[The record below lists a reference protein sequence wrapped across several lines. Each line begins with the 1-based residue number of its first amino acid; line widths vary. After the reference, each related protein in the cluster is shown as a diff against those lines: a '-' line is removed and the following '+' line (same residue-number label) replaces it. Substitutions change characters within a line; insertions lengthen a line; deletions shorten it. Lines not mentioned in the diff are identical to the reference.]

1 MSGVRT
7 PNLESLPPVVA
18 MAMAAMVHEMPTKC
32 FVLDTNIRTGVELVA
47 QRIRACRH
55 VNEVIN
61 EVDSNTISMNRE
73 KENLYEYVSMS
84 TTYVQYCGQDAGDGK
99 TIIFDPVYVTKDT

>member
-18 MAMAAMVHEMPTKC
+18 MAMAAMVHEMPTTC

-47 QRIRACRH
+47 QRI
-55 VNEVIN
+55 
-61 EVDSNTISMNRE
+61 
-73 KENLYEYVSMS
+73 
-84 TTYVQYCGQDAGDGK
+84 
-99 TIIFDPVYVTKDT
+99 

>member
-47 QRIRACRH
+47 QRI
-55 VNEVIN
+55 
-61 EVDSNTISMNRE
+61 
-73 KENLYEYVSMS
+73 
-84 TTYVQYCGQDAGDGK
+84 
-99 TIIFDPVYVTKDT
+99 

>member
-18 MAMAAMVHEMPTKC
+18 MAMAAMVHEMPTTC

-47 QRIRACRH
+47 QRIRASRH

-73 KENLYEYVSMS
+73 KENEV
-84 TTYVQYCGQDAGDGK
+84 TYVQYCGQDAGDGK